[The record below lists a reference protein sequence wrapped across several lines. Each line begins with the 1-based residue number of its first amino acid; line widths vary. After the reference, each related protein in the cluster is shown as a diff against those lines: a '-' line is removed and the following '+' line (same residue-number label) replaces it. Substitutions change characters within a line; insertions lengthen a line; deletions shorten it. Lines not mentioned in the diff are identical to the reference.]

1 MTPPCVTAPG
11 CPALRHGLGGDGDRT
26 GSPQGGGDA
35 GGGAAPGGARPL
47 PVSGAGGRLPHGTA
61 PARGTGNG
69 NGNGNGWWH
78 GNGVVVARE
87 RGGAVHGVLGMGT
100 RGCLGGDR
108 VCRTMGRGHKGLWGR
123 GTRESGDGVHGTLGT
138 GHKRPWGQGAWDH
151 GAQKNRGH
159 TGPWGQSKG
168 RGARGALRPAGTGTG
183 ARGTGGYG
191 DRAWGAMGTVHMG
204 PWGQGAGVTPRG
216 RCRWRP
222 RGAGAAGPGRRFAIA
237 IAPRPGSSLG
247 RAPSPRPI
255 SATSGG

>member
-61 PARGTGNG
+61 PARGDGNG

-78 GNGVVVARE
+78 GNGVAAQE

-100 RGCLGGDR
+100 QGCLGGDR

-123 GTRESGDGVHGTLGT
+123 GTRESGDRAHGTLGT
-138 GHKRPWGQGAWDH
+138 GHKRPRGQGAWDH

-159 TGPWGQSKG
+159 TGPWGQSEG

-183 ARGTGGYG
+183 ARGAMGTGHGGLWGQGTWDHG
-191 DRAWGAMGTVHMG
+191 DRAQGSHRGDAAGGGHGERGPRGPAGVSPSPSRRVRAH
-204 PWGQGAGVTPRG
+204 PWGG
-216 RCRWRP
+216 
-222 RGAGAAGPGRRFAIA
+222 
-237 IAPRPGSSLG
+237 PRPHAL
-247 RAPSPRPI
+247 
-255 SATSGG
+255 